1 MAKVIAFS
9 NQKGGVGKTTSCINI
24 AAALG
29 QQGKRV
35 LLVDLDPQG
44 NATSGLGVEKKSIRH
59 TIYDVLIGSVPTNEA
74 IFVTKFKDLHLIPS
88 TVDLAGAEIELQT
101 GGTPAVRALD
111 KLDDVRDNYDY
122 VFIDCPPS
130 LGLLTLNGLCYA
142 DGVIIP
148 MQCEFFAL
156 EGLSQLLITIKK
168 VRRTYNDKLEITGLL
183 LTMYNGR
190 LSLTKQV
197 VDELKKYYADK
208 IFRTPISRS
217 VRLSEAP
224 GFGMPICYYDPSSK
238 SAGEYR
244 EVAKEV
250 AKALR

>member
-1 MAKVIAFS
+1 
-9 NQKGGVGKTTSCINI
+9 
-24 AAALG
+24 
-29 QQGKRV
+29 
-35 LLVDLDPQG
+35 
-44 NATSGLGVEKKSIRH
+44 
-59 TIYDVLIGSVPTNEA
+59 
-74 IFVTKFKDLHLIPS
+74 
-88 TVDLAGAEIELQT
+88 
-101 GGTPAVRALD
+101 
-111 KLDDVRDNYDY
+111 
-122 VFIDCPPS
+122 
-130 LGLLTLNGLCYA
+130 
-142 DGVIIP
+142 

-168 VRRTYNDKLEITGLL
+168 VRRAYNDKLEITGLL